1 MTVMMSSDLTSFA
14 RERPTI
20 VIIDRQTLSRT
31 ALARVLRSELVG
43 YEIIDLACTHAIAEL
58 SDRPVALIL
67 FNIHGHEMSE
77 RCVLE
82 HIGQLRRT
90 LPREALMLLTQQSEA
105 TISDATLSEVARA
118 GVRGYVTDRDA
129 IDIAIAAMKLVIAG
143 GVYFPRPVSGG
154 LDEAAAAA
162 TAALRDAALA
172 AVPTRLLDARDVVA
186 VVAEVGV
193 SGAAHPGRLHPA
205 RAGSDRHAAARAL
218 QQDHRQRAQPFA
230 EHRQGSH
237 LAHHA
242 QAQGHQSHRGG
253 ARRPA
258 QLPFRRGLIPAGP
271 SSRKARSG
279 RRHPTGSW
287 LFRRLPAACR
297 PLRCLH
303 RPHWRLSATG
313 YRWDTY

>member
-186 VVAEVGV
+186 VAE
-193 SGAAHPGRLHPA
+193 
-205 RAGSDRHAAARAL
+205 AAAPAPRIQVAFTQREQEVIATL
-218 QQDHRQRAQPFA
+218 Q
-230 EHRQGSH
+230 
-237 LAHHA
+237 
-242 QAQGHQSHRGG
+242 
-253 ARRPA
+253 
-258 QLPFRRGLIPAGP
+258 RGLSNKIIANELNL
-271 SSRKARSG
+271 SQNTVKVHISRIMRKLKATNR
-279 RRHPTGSW
+279 TE
-287 LFRRLPAACR
+287 AALAVQR
-297 PLRCLH
+297 NF
-303 RPHWRLSATG
+303 LSAEA
-313 YRWDTY
+313 

>member
-172 AVPTRLLDARDVVA
+172 AVPTRLLDAKDVVA
-186 VVAEVGV
+186 VVAEVASQAPRIQV
-193 SGAAHPGRLHPA
+193 AFTQREQEVIAT
-205 RAGSDRHAAARAL
+205 L
-218 QQDHRQRAQPFA
+218 Q
-230 EHRQGSH
+230 
-237 LAHHA
+237 
-242 QAQGHQSHRGG
+242 
-253 ARRPA
+253 
-258 QLPFRRGLIPAGP
+258 RGLSNKIIANELNL
-271 SSRKARSG
+271 SQNTVKVHISRIMRKLKATNR
-279 RRHPTGSW
+279 TE
-287 LFRRLPAACR
+287 AALAVQR
-297 PLRCLH
+297 NF
-303 RPHWRLSATG
+303 LSAEA
-313 YRWDTY
+313 